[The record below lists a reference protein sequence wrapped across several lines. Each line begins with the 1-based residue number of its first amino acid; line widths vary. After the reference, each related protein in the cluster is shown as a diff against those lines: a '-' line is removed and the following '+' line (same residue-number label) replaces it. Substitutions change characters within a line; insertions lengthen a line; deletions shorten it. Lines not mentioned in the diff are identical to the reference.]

1 MFLLDGIGLVLIARP
16 LVNALNNGVVG
27 LMKTRG
33 AVNYLAI
40 IYSQR
45 QAGKTSSGIY
55 GW

>member
-1 MFLLDGIGLVLIARP
+1 MVLIARP
-16 LVNALNNGVVG
+16 LVNAFNNGVVG
-27 LMKTRG
+27 LVKTSG

-40 IYSQR
+40 IYYQR